1 MWDLINKSKR
11 DSLILMILFLFFTLT
26 AISAVGIY
34 FMYSFGIFG
43 GAIFIFV
50 ASAYVIFHTLH
61 SYFHSSEIALKAVK
75 AIPLDETNY
84 PPSKKQY
91 IKDTVEALS
100 IAAGIKPPKIYVMNS
115 PMINAFATGK
125 DPEHAAIC
133 LTTGAIEKLNRE
145 ELEGVIGH
153 EIGHVVNADIMY
165 MTFAAVLLAFLIT
178 LSNIGIRMTFFRDER
193 RAGAIVLIG
202 LLFAI
207 LAPIVGKII
216 QSAISR
222 QREYLADATS
232 AKLTRNPN
240 ELISALKKIEIENKR
255 LSIDIPS
262 KVVSLMIWEPKS
274 LFATHPPIEKRIKRL
289 LKMVQEI

>member
-11 DSLILMILFLFFTLT
+11 DSLVLMILFLFFTLT
-26 AISAVGIY
+26 AISAIGFY
-34 FMYSFGIFG
+34 LMYYYGFLGV
-43 GAIFIFV
+43 IFIFV
-50 ASAYVIFHTLH
+50 ASFYVIFHTLH
-61 SYFHSSEIALKAVK
+61 SYLHSSEIALKAVK
-75 AIPLDETNY
+75 AIPLDEMNY

-100 IAAGIKPPKIYVMNS
+100 IAAGIKSPKIYIMHS
-115 PMINAFATGK
+115 SMINAFATGK
-125 DPEHAAIC
+125 DPQHAAIC

-153 EIGHVVNADIMY
+153 EIGHIVNADIMY
-165 MTFAAVLLAFLIT
+165 MTFAAVLLSFLIT
-178 LSNIGIRMTFFRDER
+178 LGNIGLRLTFFRNER
-193 RAGAIVLIG
+193 RAGVIILIG

-207 LAPIVGKII
+207 LAPIFGKII

-240 ELISALKKIEIENKR
+240 ELISALKKIEIENKNLNVR
-255 LSIDIPS
+255 IPS
-262 KVVSLMIWEPKS
+262 KVVSLMIWEPRG